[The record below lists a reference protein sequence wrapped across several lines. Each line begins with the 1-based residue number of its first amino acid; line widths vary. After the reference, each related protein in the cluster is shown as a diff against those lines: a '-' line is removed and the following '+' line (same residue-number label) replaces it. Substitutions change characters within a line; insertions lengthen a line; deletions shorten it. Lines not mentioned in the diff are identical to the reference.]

1 MSVPASFPRPRLP
14 RNFAADCSSVNGA
27 SNHQRQS
34 LSPLGE
40 CYLDEEEESFYVFKC
55 RMCLPVTRSLALLL
69 LVEPF
74 DKMVHL
80 DGKCMGS
87 LLYLLYL
94 PFGLLVFC
102 IAELGFVF
110 WFDILCQPIVVDRE
124 LIGIYGRGKQFS
136 LPPRKD
142 LLSGER
148 EEDMEME
155 AGKRHKKPTSTCLC
169 LYNACLETAE
179 APEDDNEEGSSHPIS
194 MGHHP
199 MEPLPGFNQAFLE
212 VGTA

>member
-1 MSVPASFPRPRLP
+1 MSIPASFPRPRIP
-14 RNFAADCSSVNGA
+14 RNYASKSALSSTVNGI
-27 SNHQRQS
+27 QRQ
-34 LSPLGE
+34 SPLGE
-40 CYLDEEEESFYVFKC
+40 YYADEEEESYYVFKC
-55 RMCLPVTRSLALLL
+55 RLCLPVTRSLALLM

-87 LLYLLYL
+87 LLYALYL

-110 WFDILCQPIVVDRE
+110 WFDILCQPIVVDKE
-124 LIGIYGRGKQFS
+124 LIGIYGRGKHFA
-136 LPPRKD
+136 LPPKKD
-142 LLSGER
+142 LLTGE

-155 AGKRHKKPTSTCLC
+155 AGKRRYKKPTRTCLC
-169 LYNACLETAE
+169 LYNACLETEE
-179 APEDDNEEGSSHPIS
+179 APDDDIEEGSADPTASGYPVEPI
-194 MGHHP
+194 
-199 MEPLPGFNQAFLE
+199 PGFNQEFLQ